1 MTRLLARPTPRRA
14 LALGSGLAALL
25 PGRLVL
31 AALLVPALL
40 PSTAA
45 AHPLRD
51 ARPVEG
57 PSAVAAPDLRPSYT
71 EAVDGSHGTI
81 ALYSAAGQDVPLRS
95 LAAGPAELLSAPLHL
110 PRLLSAAA
118 HTVAWHALIA
128 RTGRQAAGADALK
141 VSETDPGHAAAIHA
155 EQAWARA
162 TAPQQKVGGA
172 YVTLISPG
180 DDWLVGVSSPVA
192 GRAEVHEMRMDGNVM
207 RMREVEGGLALPA
220 GKVVALAP
228 GGYHIMLMDLKQ
240 PLVAGQVIPM
250 QLRFRSAPPLDLQ
263 VRVAPVGASAPPSA
277 GASAPSGHVH

>member
-1 MTRLLARPTPRRA
+1 MTSFFARPMPCRT
-14 LALGSGLAALL
+14 LALSGALAALL

-31 AALLVPALL
+31 AALLAPTLL
-40 PSTAA
+40 PSAA
-45 AHPLRD
+45 FAHRLSDCLPG
-51 ARPVEG
+51 EG
-57 PSAVAAPDLRPSYT
+57 ASAAAAPDLRPSYA
-71 EAVDGSHGTI
+71 EAVDGNRATVTLHF
-81 ALYSAAGQDVPLRS
+81 AVGQDVPLPP
-95 LAAGPAELLSAPLHL
+95 LATGLAEPI
-110 PRLLSAAA
+110 
-118 HTVAWHALIA
+118 TVALHVPQTLSIAAYTVGWHAVIA
-128 RTGRQAAGADALK
+128 RTGRQTAGADALK
-141 VSETDPGHAAAIHA
+141 VSETDPGQAVAIRA

-172 YVTLISPG
+172 YVTLISP
-180 DDWLVGVSSPVA
+180 DDDLLVGVSSPVA

-277 GASAPSGHVH
+277 GASAPSGHVQ

>member
-1 MTRLLARPTPRRA
+1 MTSFLARPMLRRT
-14 LALGSGLAALL
+14 LALGGALAVLL

-31 AALLVPALL
+31 AALLAPTLL
-40 PSTAA
+40 PSAAA
-45 AHPLRD
+45 AHLLRD
-51 ARPVEG
+51 ARPAEG
-57 PSAVAAPDLRPSYT
+57 PSAAAAPDLRPSCT
-71 EAVDGSHGTI
+71 GAVDGSHGT
-81 ALYSAAGQDVPLRS
+81 LTLHSVAGQDVPLPS
-95 LAAGPAELLSAPLHL
+95 LAAGPAELVSAPLHL
-110 PRLLSAAA
+110 PRLLPTVAY
-118 HTVAWHALIA
+118 TVAWHAVIT
-128 RTGRQAAGADALK
+128 RTGRQAADADALK
-141 VSETDPGHAAAIHA
+141 VSETDPGQAAAIHA

-172 YVTLISPG
+172 YVTLISP
-180 DDWLVGVSSPVA
+180 DDDQLVGVSSPVA

-263 VRVAPVGASAPPSA
+263 VRVAPVGASASPGA
-277 GASAPSGHVH
+277 GASAPSGNVQ

>member
-1 MTRLLARPTPRRA
+1 MTSFRARPIYRRI
-14 LALGSGLAALL
+14 LALDGTLAALL

-31 AALLVPALL
+31 AALLAPIFL
-40 PSTAA
+40 PSVVS
-45 AHPLRD
+45 AHRLGD
-51 ARPVEG
+51 CRPGEV
-57 PSAVAAPDLRPSYT
+57 PSAATAPDLRPLNT
-71 EAVDGSHGTI
+71 EAVDGNHGTV
-81 ALYSAAGQDVPLRS
+81 ALHSAVGQNGPLPL
-95 LAAGPAELLSAPLHL
+95 LAADRAEPIAVTLHL
-110 PRLLSAAA
+110 SQTLSIAAY
-118 HTVAWHALIA
+118 TVGWHAVIA

-141 VSETDPGHAAAIHA
+141 VSETDPGQAAAIRA

-162 TAPQQKVGGA
+162 TAPQQRVGGA

-180 DDWLVGVSSPVA
+180 DDRLVEVSSPIA

-220 GKVVALAP
+220 GKVVALSP

-263 VRVAPVGASAPPSA
+263 VRVAPVGASAPPGA

>member
-1 MTRLLARPTPRRA
+1 MISFLARPICRRT
-14 LALGSGLAALL
+14 LALGAALAALL

-31 AALLVPALL
+31 AAQLAPALL
-40 PSTAA
+40 PSAASVHRLRDCRPGDSPNATAA
-45 AHPLRD
+45 PKLPPSYAEAVGDNRSTVALH
-51 ARPVEG
+51 
-57 PSAVAAPDLRPSYT
+57 SAV
-71 EAVDGSHGTI
+71 
-81 ALYSAAGQDVPLRS
+81 GQDVPLRPLAAS
-95 LAAGPAELLSAPLHL
+95 LAEPIEMPLHH
-110 PRLLSAAA
+110 PQMCPAVAY
-118 HTVAWHALIA
+118 TVGWHAVIA
-128 RTGRQAAGADALK
+128 RTGRQAASTDALN
-141 VSETDPGHAAAIHA
+141 VSETDPGQAAAIRA

-172 YVTLISPG
+172 YVTLISPA
-180 DDWLVGVSSPVA
+180 DDQLVGVSTPIA

-263 VRVAPVGASAPPSA
+263 VKVAPVGASAPPGA
-277 GASAPSGHVH
+277 GASAPSGHMQ

>member
-1 MTRLLARPTPRRA
+1 MTSFLLRPMRRRT
-14 LALGSGLAALL
+14 LALGSTLTALL

-31 AALLVPALL
+31 AALLASTLL
-40 PSTAA
+40 PSAA
-45 AHPLRD
+45 SAHRLTD
-51 ARPVEG
+51 CRPGDG
-57 PSAVAAPDLRPSYT
+57 PSAAAAPGLRPSDT
-71 EAVDGSHGTI
+71 EAADGNRGVVTLH
-81 ALYSAAGQDVPLRS
+81 SAAGQDAPLRP
-95 LAAGPAELLSAPLHL
+95 LAAGLVKPVSAPLHL
-110 PRLLSAAA
+110 PRLLPAVAY
-118 HTVAWHALIA
+118 TVARHAVIA
-128 RTGRQAAGADALK
+128 RAGRQTAGADALK
-141 VSETDPGHAAAIHA
+141 VSETDPGQAAAIRA

-180 DDWLVGVSSPVA
+180 DDRLVGVSSPVA

-228 GGYHIMLMDLKQ
+228 GGYHIMLVELKQ

-263 VRVAPVGASAPPSA
+263 VRVAPVGASAPPGA
-277 GASAPSGHVH
+277 GASASSGHMH